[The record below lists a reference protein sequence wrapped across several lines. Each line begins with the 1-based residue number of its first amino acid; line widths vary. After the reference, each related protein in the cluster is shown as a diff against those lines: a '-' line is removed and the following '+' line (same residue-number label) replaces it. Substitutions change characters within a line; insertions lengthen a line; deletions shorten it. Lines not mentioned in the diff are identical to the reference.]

1 MSLTVPILRMFKATT
16 TATMN
21 LIWHGTNFHRITR
34 RFWPGSTNGYTAS
47 EMMVSIAA
55 RVLKGARTVFVGV
68 GLPNIACNLA
78 RYTVAPD
85 LELIYESGVYGARPE
100 RLPLS
105 IGDPTLVS
113 GATSVVSMADLFGLY
128 LQRGLVEIALLGG
141 AQIDRYGNLNTTV
154 IGDYRKPKTRL
165 PGSGGACE
173 IAINAQ
179 RTFMIMRLKRRAFVD
194 KLDFLTSPG
203 HLTGGDSRARL
214 GLPGGGPELVIT
226 DKAILNFD
234 NPEREMQLSELYP
247 GITAKDVQA
256 EVGWPLKLAQKI
268 EEVTAPSTEEL
279 HLIRDEVDPQGM
291 YR

>member
-1 MSLTVPILRMFKATT
+1 MSEPA
-16 TATMN
+16 
-21 LIWHGTNFHRITR
+21 
-34 RFWPGSTNGYTAS
+34 YTAS
-47 EMMVSIAA
+47 EMMIVVAA

-113 GATSVVSMADLFGLY
+113 GATSVISMADLFGLY
-128 LQRGLVEIALLGG
+128 LQRGLVEVALLGG
-141 AQIDRYGNLNTTV
+141 AQIDRYGNLNSTV
-154 IGDYRKPKTRL
+154 IGDYKKPKTRL

-173 IAINAQ
+173 IATNAQ

-194 KLDFLTSPG
+194 KLDFVTSPG
-203 HLTGGDSRARL
+203 HLTGGDSRAQL
-214 GLPGGGPELVIT
+214 KLPGAGPELVVT
-226 DKAILNFD
+226 DQAILNFA
-234 NPEREMQLSELYP
+234 NPDREMQLSALYP
-247 GITAKDVQA
+247 GVSVKDVQS
-256 EVGWPLKLAQKI
+256 EVGWVLRSAETLQEI
-268 EEVTAPSTEEL
+268 DAPTTEEL
-279 HLIRDEVDPQGM
+279 HLIRDELDPHAM

>member
-1 MSLTVPILRMFKATT
+1 
-16 TATMN
+16 
-21 LIWHGTNFHRITR
+21 
-34 RFWPGSTNGYTAS
+34 
-47 EMMVSIAA
+47 
-55 RVLKGARTVFVGV
+55 VLKGARTVFVGV

-113 GATSVVSMADLFGLY
+113 GAVSVVSMADLFGLY

-141 AQIDRYGNLNTTV
+141 AQIDRHGNLNTTV
-154 IGDYRKPKTRL
+154 IGDYKKPKTRL

-226 DKAILNFD
+226 DKAVLNFA

-247 GITAKDVQA
+247 GVTTKDVQA
-256 EVGWPLKLAQKI
+256 EVGWQLRLAATI
-268 EEVTAPSTEEL
+268 GETAAPTAEEL

>member
-1 MSLTVPILRMFKATT
+1 MSEVTY
-16 TATMN
+16 
-21 LIWHGTNFHRITR
+21 
-34 RFWPGSTNGYTAS
+34 SDS
-47 EMMVSIAA
+47 EMMVAVAA

-128 LQRGLVEIALLGG
+128 LQRGLVEVALLGG
-141 AQIDRYGNLNTTV
+141 AQIDRFGNLNTTV
-154 IGDYRKPKTRL
+154 IGDYKKPKTRL

-234 NPEREMQLSELYP
+234 NPEREMQLSQLYP
-247 GITAKDVQA
+247 GVTAKDVQA
-256 EVGWPLKLAQKI
+256 EVGWQLRLATTI
-268 EEVTAPSTEEL
+268 GETAAPTTEEL
-279 HLIRDEVDPQGM
+279 HLIRDEVDPRGM

>member
-1 MSLTVPILRMFKATT
+1 MSEPA
-16 TATMN
+16 
-21 LIWHGTNFHRITR
+21 
-34 RFWPGSTNGYTAS
+34 YTDS
-47 EMMVSIAA
+47 EMMIAVAA
-55 RVLKGARTVFVGV
+55 RMLKGSRTVFVGV

-78 RYTVAPD
+78 RHTVAPNM
-85 LELIYESGVYGARPE
+85 ELIYESGVYGARPE

-113 GATSVVSMADLFGLY
+113 GAVSVVSMADLFGLY
-128 LQRGLVEIALLGG
+128 LQRGLVEVALLGG

-154 IGDYRKPKTRL
+154 IGEYAKPKTRL

-179 RTFMIMRLKRRAFVD
+179 RTFMIMRLKRRAFVA

-226 DKAILNFD
+226 DKAILNFS
-234 NPEREMQLSELYP
+234 NSRREMQLSELYP
-247 GITAKDVQA
+247 GVTVSDVQA
-256 EVGWPLKLAQKI
+256 EVGWPLRLAETI
-268 EEVTAPSTEEL
+268 NETAAPTTEEL
-279 HLIRDEVDPQGM
+279 RLIRDEVDPQGM

>member
-1 MSLTVPILRMFKATT
+1 MSDRA
-16 TATMN
+16 
-21 LIWHGTNFHRITR
+21 
-34 RFWPGSTNGYTAS
+34 YTDS
-47 EMMVSIAA
+47 EMMIAVAA

-78 RYTVAPD
+78 RHTVAPD

-113 GATSVVSMADLFGLY
+113 GAVSVVSMADLFGLY

-141 AQIDRYGNLNTTV
+141 AQIDRHGNLNSSV
-154 IGDYRKPKTRL
+154 IGDYHKPTTRL

-173 IAINAQ
+173 IATNAQ

-226 DKAILNFD
+226 DKAILNFE

-247 GITAKDVQA
+247 GVTAEDVQA
-256 EVGWPLKLAQKI
+256 EVGWPLRRAATI
-268 EEVTAPSTEEL
+268 GETTAPTTEEL

>member
-1 MSLTVPILRMFKATT
+1 MSEGNAQSER
-16 TATMN
+16 
-21 LIWHGTNFHRITR
+21 
-34 RFWPGSTNGYTAS
+34 GYTPS
-47 EMMVSIAA
+47 EMMIVSAA
-55 RVLKGARTVFVGV
+55 RALAGVRTVFVGV

-78 RYTVAPD
+78 RYTVAPN
-85 LELIYESGVYGARPE
+85 LELIYESGVYGAQPA

-128 LQRGLVEIALLGG
+128 LQRGLVEVALLGG

-154 IGDYRKPKTRL
+154 IGDYGKRKSRL

-173 IAINAQ
+173 ISINAQ
-179 RTFMIMRLKRRAFVD
+179 RTFMIMRLKRRAFVE

-203 HLTGGDSRARL
+203 HLTGGDSRAEL

-226 DKAILNFD
+226 DKAILNFA
-234 NPEREMQLSELYP
+234 NPRREMQLSALYP
-247 GITAKDVQA
+247 GVTVREIQA
-256 EVGWPLKLAQKI
+256 EVGWPLRVAESIQ
-268 EEVTAPSTEEL
+268 EADVPTNEEL
-279 HLIRDEVDPQGM
+279 RLIREELDPHGM

>member
-1 MSLTVPILRMFKATT
+1 MSEPT
-16 TATMN
+16 
-21 LIWHGTNFHRITR
+21 
-34 RFWPGSTNGYTAS
+34 YTAS
-47 EMMVSIAA
+47 EMMIVVAA
-55 RVLKGARTVFVGV
+55 RVLTGARTVFVGV

-85 LELIYESGVYGARPE
+85 LELIYESGVYGARPQ

-128 LQRGLVEIALLGG
+128 LQRGLVEVALLGG

-173 IAINAQ
+173 ISINAQ

-203 HLTGGDSRARL
+203 HLTGGDSRTRS

-226 DKAILNFD
+226 DKAVLNFA
-234 NPEREMQLSELYP
+234 NPQREMQLSALYP
-247 GITAKDVQA
+247 GVTASDVQA
-256 EVGWPLKLAQKI
+256 EMGWPLRLGEKI
-268 EEVTAPSTEEL
+268 EETSAPTAQEL
-279 HLIRDEVDPQGM
+279 QLIRAELDPHAM

>member
-1 MSLTVPILRMFKATT
+1 MSEVT
-16 TATMN
+16 
-21 LIWHGTNFHRITR
+21 
-34 RFWPGSTNGYTAS
+34 YTDS
-47 EMMVSIAA
+47 EMMVAVAA

-78 RYTVAPD
+78 RKTVAPD
-85 LELIYESGVYGARPE
+85 IELIYEAGVYGARPS

-128 LQRGLVEIALLGG
+128 LQGGLVEAALLGG

-154 IGDYRKPKTRL
+154 IGDYKKPKTRL

-179 RTFMIMRLKRRAFVD
+179 RSFMIMRLKRRAFVD
-194 KLDFLTSPG
+194 KLDFVTSPG

-226 DKAILNFD
+226 DKAILTFD
-234 NPEREMQLSELYP
+234 NPQREMQLSELYP
-247 GITAKDVQA
+247 GVTARDVQA
-256 EVGWPLKLAQKI
+256 EVGWPLRLAETI
-268 EEVTAPSTEEL
+268 RETAAPTIEEL
-279 HLIRDEVDPQGM
+279 H
-291 YR
+291 